1 MTVRVR
7 FAPSPT
13 GFIHV
18 GNVRAALINW
28 LFAQQQGGEFILRL
42 DDTDVERSTEAYA
55 DAIMEDL
62 LWLGLDWDETF
73 KQSERFDRYNE
84 VVKQLK
90 AEGRLYACYETPD
103 ELDRKRKMQLSRHM
117 PPVYDREGLTL
128 SAEQI
133 AAYVAEGRKP
143 HWRFKLTTP
152 AHIDFDDLIRG
163 NVSIDMESVSD
174 PILIRG
180 DGSFLYTLP
189 SVIDD
194 IDMRITHVVR
204 GEDHVTNS
212 SVQVDIFRALG
223 AEAPEFAHF
232 SLLTSVDGGGLSKR
246 KGSLAIQDLRD
257 EEGLEHMSII
267 SLLGRMGTSESIEPF
282 SEFDALVEGFDFS
295 KFAKKPSKFDTK
307 ELLHLNAKIVHDLD
321 YATVKNRTSLEGL
334 DEVFWDAVRPNIT
347 ILRDVKDWLAIVE
360 GPVTPKIEDRTFM
373 AIALSM
379 FPDENI
385 TVDTWKEWTHAVKKE
400 TGNKGKALF
409 MPLRLALT
417 GQDHGPE
424 MATLLPLIGVER
436 IKARLKGNVA

>member
-18 GNVRAALINW
+18 GNVRAALMNW
-28 LFAQQQGGEFILRL
+28 LFARQQGGEFILRL
-42 DDTDVERSTEAYA
+42 DDTDVERSTEEYA

-62 LWLGLDWDETF
+62 LWLGLDWDESF
-73 KQSERFDRYNE
+73 KQSERFERYNE
-84 VVKQLK
+84 VVEKLK
-90 AEGRLYACYETPD
+90 ADGRLYPCYETAN
-103 ELDRKRKMQLSRHM
+103 ELDRKRKVQLSRHM

-128 SAEQI
+128 TDDQKATFE
-133 AAYVAEGRKP
+133 AEGRTA

-152 AHIDFDDLIRG
+152 ARIDFDDLIRG

-189 SVIDD
+189 SVVDD
-194 IDMRITHVVR
+194 IDMRISHVVR

-212 SVQVDIFRALG
+212 AVQVDIFRALG

-257 EEGLEHMSII
+257 EEGLECMSII
-267 SLLGRMGTSESIEPF
+267 SLLGRMGTSDPIEPF
-282 SEFDALVEGFDFS
+282 AEMDPLVESFDFS
-295 KFAKKPSKFDTK
+295 KYAKKPSKFDTK

-321 YATVKNRTSLEGL
+321 YETVKNRTSLEGL
-334 DEVFWDAVRPNIT
+334 DEVFWNTVRPNIT
-347 ILRDVKDWLAIVE
+347 ILKDVKDWLAIVE
-360 GPVTPKIEDRTFM
+360 GPVTPKIDDRTFM
-373 AIALSM
+373 TIALSM
-379 FPDENI
+379 FPDEDI
-385 TVDTWKEWTHAVKKE
+385 TNETWREWTHAVKKE

-409 MPLRLALT
+409 MPLRLAIT

-424 MATLLPLIGVER
+424 MGTLLPLIGAER